1 VGDYL
6 SEGIG
11 GDTSRRIGQGRKGL
25 MVPGMVSET
34 IFVAIASR
42 PTLRTGGERYLSEVY
57 RYVAGRG
64 WGDVRLIVLSDLPV
78 WVRRGGVVLSSFL
91 TNLWL
96 LRRLLRIQGR
106 PIVLLEDF
114 HHHPRVVIANWVLK
128 LLRPVRIV
136 GIVQSHLFYHSILRS
151 SLARVLDQIAVRHF
165 FRQVDVIIA
174 NSRSTAEGVLQFGI
188 DRSKIRVVHPGL
200 SPPRRSAQTQA
211 IPQLVT
217 RGRTNILFVGR
228 CEPIKGLEDLLK
240 AMALLGDHDVRLGI
254 VGDTDEDPEY
264 FESLRQLVGRLGLRT
279 RVHFVGRIDEEAVLA
294 EWYARSDILVLPS
307 LWEGYGI
314 VLLEAM
320 SFGLPVIATRVGG
333 IPEIVSDGRNGL
345 LVEAGNVPD
354 LARAMRYLI
363 EHPEYARTLSDGAL
377 ETVSPAREWTKVGE
391 EVWGIL
397 EEACLC
403 R

>member
-1 VGDYL
+1 
-6 SEGIG
+6 
-11 GDTSRRIGQGRKGL
+11 
-25 MVPGMVSET
+25 
-34 IFVAIASR
+34 
-42 PTLRTGGERYLSEVY
+42 
-57 RYVAGRG
+57 
-64 WGDVRLIVLSDLPV
+64 
-78 WVRRGGVVLSSFL
+78 
-91 TNLWL
+91 
-96 LRRLLRIQGR
+96 
-106 PIVLLEDF
+106 
-114 HHHPRVVIANWVLK
+114 
-128 LLRPVRIV
+128 
-136 GIVQSHLFYHSILRS
+136 
-151 SLARVLDQIAVRHF
+151 
-165 FRQVDVIIA
+165 
-174 NSRSTAEGVLQFGI
+174 
-188 DRSKIRVVHPGL
+188 
-200 SPPRRSAQTQA
+200 
-211 IPQLVT
+211 
-217 RGRTNILFVGR
+217 
-228 CEPIKGLEDLLK
+228 
-240 AMALLGDHDVRLGI
+240 
-254 VGDTDEDPEY
+254 
-264 FESLRQLVGRLGLRT
+264 
-279 RVHFVGRIDEEAVLA
+279 VLA